1 MPKKEDFFLPDSV
14 DILGFEV
21 VGRKLVLLK
30 SGPQL
35 CTVMI
40 RNSLLVV
47 VDPRSRGETKCEYLI
62 INRRNCNKKDFIE
75 NKNKNNLFC

>member
-1 MPKKEDFFLPDSV
+1 MPKKEDFFLPDSI

-21 VGRKLVLLK
+21 VVGRKLGPLK

-40 RNSLLVV
+40 RNSS
-47 VDPRSRGETKCEYLI
+47 RSCRSKI
-62 INRRNCNKKDFIE
+62 
-75 NKNKNNLFC
+75 

>member
-21 VGRKLVLLK
+21 VGRKLGPLK

-35 CTVMI
+35 HTVM
-40 RNSLLVV
+40 
-47 VDPRSRGETKCEYLI
+47 
-62 INRRNCNKKDFIE
+62 RNC
-75 NKNKNNLFC
+75 KNKILLKTKIRIICFVKL